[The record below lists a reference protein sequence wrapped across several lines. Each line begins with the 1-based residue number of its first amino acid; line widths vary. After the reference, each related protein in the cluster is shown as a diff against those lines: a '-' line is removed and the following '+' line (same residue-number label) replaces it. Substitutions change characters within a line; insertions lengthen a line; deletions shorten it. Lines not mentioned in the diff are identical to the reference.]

1 MFWKPEPKFLRS
13 GLPDQDGSGSP
24 SWYRGRTGRTE
35 QTLASSSCPNTAAMV
50 RWRGMLSNH
59 LILPSCQGRHQ
70 AWQGLWMH
78 NWLKADYLQ
87 VQLGWVKNSIS
98 SVLALGT
105 RFHRGGLFL
114 VNKEEMASHFTV
126 ITGRGHQFVY
136 LLQRGSTWA
145 PQAWRQRPRVKE
157 WTHFSGQKQ
166 VVPQPSTQT
175 GNTGPPQSNPTLEAH
190 PANTAHPHGS
200 QTVFHFLTIT
210 ILSCPKPNTET
221 LPSVYQAQR
230 RALKVSVIC
239 YSLLCF

>member
-24 SWYRGRTGRTE
+24 SWYRGRAGRTE
-35 QTLASSSCPNTAAMV
+35 QTLASSSCPNTAARV
-50 RWRGMLSNH
+50 RWRGMLSKH

-145 PQAWRQRPRVKE
+145 RRPGGRGQESKSEHTFQGKNRLSPSHQPRQETQGPLRATPRWKPTPPTPPV
-157 WTHFSGQKQ
+157 
-166 VVPQPSTQT
+166 TQT
-175 GNTGPPQSNPTLEAH
+175 VLKLFFIF
-190 PANTAHPHGS
+190 S
-200 QTVFHFLTIT
+200 Q
-210 ILSCPKPNTET
+210 
-221 LPSVYQAQR
+221 
-230 RALKVSVIC
+230 
-239 YSLLCF
+239 